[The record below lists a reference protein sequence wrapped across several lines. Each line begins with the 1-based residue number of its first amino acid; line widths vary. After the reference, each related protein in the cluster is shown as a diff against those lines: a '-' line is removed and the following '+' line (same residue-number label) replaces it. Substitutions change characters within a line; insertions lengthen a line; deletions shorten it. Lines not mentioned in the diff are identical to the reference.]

1 MYTSVIIVVTIK
13 LAVNVKHWNL
23 ILVIGFVIPSIGA
36 YIGYTFIS
44 QIFEATPLYNSM
56 SDLLTVPSFYLIQFL
71 CIGGMFSID
80 FFLFSL

>member
-1 MYTSVIIVVTIK
+1 MIIVVTIK

-23 ILVIGFVIPSIGA
+23 ILIIGFVVPSIGA
-36 YIGYTFIS
+36 YIGYTFVS
-44 QIFEATPLYNSM
+44 QTFVDSELYNSM
-56 SDLLTVPSFYLIQFL
+56 SDLLTMPSFYLIQFL